1 MVEVGGSAPEPL
13 GERSAT
19 VEAADLSGAA
29 PESAGTKR
37 AAPEL
42 GSSGH
47 PAKKS
52 RVRSKM

>member
-19 VEAADLSGAA
+19 VEAADRSG
-29 PESAGTKR
+29 

-42 GSSGH
+42 GSSGR